1 VNGPAASAVEAA
13 TSLIA
18 CERVGVAYGHG
29 AALVNA
35 LAGVDLAV
43 APEERLAL
51 WGRSG
56 SGKTTLLHVLG
67 GLVTPREG
75 RVTWKTSELS
85 SLDESAR
92 GRARARGIAYVFQ
105 GSNLLAHFTAFEN
118 VAFARE
124 ASAEADAEPSG
135 GRRSEP
141 PSDYSPEELLE
152 LVGLSAKLDALPGEL
167 SGGEAQRVAIA
178 RALAQSPELLLCD
191 EPTGHLDSDTAER
204 VLDLIE
210 ALQRELS
217 FALVTATHDAGVA
230 ARATRV
236 VELAD
241 GRIVGVA
248 SP

>member
-1 VNGPAASAVEAA
+1 MAPA
-13 TSLIA
+13 SLIA
-18 CERVGVAYGHG
+18 CEGVTVAYGEG
-29 AALVNA
+29 PSRVTALHE
-35 LAGVDLAV
+35 VDVAV
-43 APEERLAL
+43 AAGERLAL

-67 GLVTPREG
+67 GLVVPSKG
-75 RVTWKTSELS
+75 RVTWGEQELS
-85 SLDESAR
+85 SLDEAAR
-92 GRARARGIAYVFQ
+92 GRARALGIAYVFQ
-105 GSNLLAHFTAFEN
+105 GSNLLNHFTAFEN

-124 ASAEADAEPSG
+124 ASAESADAQA
-135 GRRSEP
+135 RRGSE
-141 PSDYSPEELLE
+141 SSPEDLLE

-210 ALQRELS
+210 ALQREFS

-230 ARATRV
+230 ARAGRV

-241 GRIVGVA
+241 GRVVGVV
-248 SP
+248 SQ

>member
-1 VNGPAASAVEAA
+1 MTSAAAGAVMAP

-18 CERVGVAYGHG
+18 CEGVTVAYGEGH
-29 AALVNA
+29 ARITALDH
-35 LAGVDLAV
+35 VDVAV
-43 APEERLAL
+43 AAGERLAL

-67 GLVTPREG
+67 GLVVPNEG
-75 RVTWKTSELS
+75 RVTWGTQELS
-85 SLDESAR
+85 SLDEAAR

-105 GSNLLAHFTAFEN
+105 GSNLLDHFTAFEN

-124 ASAEADAEPSG
+124 ASAVSAGARRGSG
-135 GRRSEP
+135 S
-141 PSDYSPEELLE
+141 SPEDLLE

-210 ALQRELS
+210 ALQREFS

-230 ARATRV
+230 SRAERV
-236 VELAD
+236 VELVD
-241 GRIVGVA
+241 GRVVGVP
-248 SP
+248 SQ